1 MVRKLFL
8 YIIMFGSMLAV
19 LEAFAFVLQFV
30 IDRDD
35 LFDHRKTVLARLNSD
50 DLAFFLQKGGDPVLG
65 WKNYGPLVSHETN
78 CLGTEI
84 EYRFDTA
91 GARLHSRFD
100 PVLTEVVV
108 VGDSYTNGAEVGD
121 DETYPAQLSRLL
133 NISVANHGVGGY
145 GPAQSFLGLKQNIS
159 RYPQAK
165 IVVMGIMYENLYRMV
180 NSYRPVLYSTSS
192 DYTLKPFMA
201 AGEIVPH
208 PGMQA
213 YEDIK
218 HFNQAAN
225 RSFDNDFWAKPEAS
239 FPYMASLVEALGS
252 NYFIYRRLQK
262 LLRKLG
268 YPEYFLIFQD
278 EEIRSNLTHLLNR
291 YAEYVVGLGLQP
303 VVIFIPRNRLDTR
316 SASRYIDQSRDEL
329 HPDLLIGDVGA
340 MPGVDWNEFNSQEP
354 ASNNIC
360 HPSTYGYQAIAEYI
374 AEFIQA
380 KKIWPA
386 H

>member
-1 MVRKLFL
+1 MLA
-8 YIIMFGSMLAV
+8 SMLAV
-19 LEAFAFVLQFV
+19 LEAFAFALQFV
-30 IDRDD
+30 IDREE
-35 LFDHRKTVLARLNSD
+35 LFDHRKTVLARLNND
-50 DLAFFLQKGGDPVLG
+50 DLALFLQEGGDPVLG
-65 WKNYGPLVSHETN
+65 WKSYGPLVRHEAN

-84 EYRFDTA
+84 EYRYDTA

-108 VGDSYTNGAEVGD
+108 VGDSYTNGDEVGD

-145 GPAQSFLGLKQNIS
+145 GPAQTFLNLKQNIS

-218 HFNQAAN
+218 HFKQAAN

-239 FPYMASLVEALGS
+239 FPYTASLAQALGS

-278 EEIRSNLTHLLNR
+278 RKIKSDLIHLLNR
-291 YAEYVVGLGLQP
+291 YAEYVIALGLQF

-316 SASRYIDQSRDEL
+316 SASRYIDQSRNEL
-329 HPDLLIGDVGA
+329 HPDLLIGDLGA
-340 MPGVDWNEFNSQEP
+340 MPGVDWTEFNSQEP
-354 ASNNIC
+354 DSDNIC
-360 HPSTYGYQAIAEYI
+360 HPSAYGYQTIAEYI
-374 AEFIQA
+374 AEFIHA
-380 KKIWPA
+380 KKMWPA